1 VASSRPER
9 LSWEY
14 EDGPDVGRDVP
25 ITSPPREEEAPGIL
39 APPAARAEDNGSE
52 NGRATGCEEREVR
65 AEDPGLSPETNRRV
79 TEELRDVVGAER
91 VRVPTS
97 RPHATR
103 GEHPH
108 QHGFAAYMNQHRFQL
123 IRATMIALTFGAII
137 SLITGL
143 WWLLPLA
150 AGVHALGT
158 MTVVMTIVR
167 MTTISEHPGAELAAA
182 LGEEGVSNPDEH
194 FSRMVE
200 EFRDTEEAGA
210 TEVISPGYN
219 ERTADAQFDTAR
231 ASGEQSGAMT
241 PSSQPSEP
249 AGGGAPDLIIWTT
262 ALALFVLSI
271 VLPATMGGG
280 WLWLLTAVMVPL
292 IAAWMVMQRLMI
304 TRPGQLHVQGRG
316 PIVAI
321 VVCTAVAVAGF
332 CALVALAFSH

>member
-1 VASSRPER
+1 MASSHPDR

-14 EDGPDVGRDVP
+14 EGGPQTGHEIP
-25 ITSPPREEEAPGIL
+25 ITSPPRDEEAPGTP
-39 APPAARAEDNGSE
+39 APPEATPSDGSSGE
-52 NGRATGCEEREVR
+52 RRDGLEGREVR
-65 AEDPGLSPETNRRV
+65 SEDPDLSPETNQRL
-79 TEELRDVVGAER
+79 TAELREVVGSER
-91 VRVPTS
+91 VRVPGD

-123 IRATMIALTFGAII
+123 IRATAIALTFGAII
-137 SLITGL
+137 SLISGI

-167 MTTISEHPGAELAAA
+167 MTTVSEHVAPEVAAA
-182 LGEEGVSNPDEH
+182 MAEEGVSNPDEH

-210 TEVISPGYN
+210 TEVMSPGFN
-219 ERTADAQFDTAR
+219 ERTADALDEPAR

-241 PSSQPSEP
+241 PTSQPSEP
-249 AGGGAPDLIIWTT
+249 ASGGAPDFIIWST
-262 ALALFVLSI
+262 ALALLALSI

-280 WLWLLTAVMVPL
+280 WLWLLPAVMVPL
-292 IAAWMVMQRLMI
+292 LAAWMVVQRLMI
-304 TRPGQLHVQGRG
+304 TRAGEIHLQGRG
-316 PIVAI
+316 PVLTIVL
-321 VVCTAVAVAGF
+321 CTAVAVAGF
-332 CALVALAFSH
+332 CAIVALAFAH